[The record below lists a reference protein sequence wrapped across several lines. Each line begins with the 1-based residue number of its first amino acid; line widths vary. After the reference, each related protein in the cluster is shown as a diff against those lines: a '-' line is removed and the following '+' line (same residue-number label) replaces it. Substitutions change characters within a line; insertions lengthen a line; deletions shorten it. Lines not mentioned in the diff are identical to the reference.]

1 MYKKIFIKS
10 KYNTKA
16 PYIDTESGL
25 EELFIIST
33 INRISTI
40 VIIEKTIIPRADI
53 AVINQSCVTK
63 KEINEAINKNTK
75 PTYAKVWSFLA
86 AFLKIK
92 PNRPINKN
100 NPAVR
105 PKAKTKVLA
114 FKITNIDPKRKPFK
128 AE

>member
-75 PTYAKVWSFLA
+75 PTYANV
-86 AFLKIK
+86 
-92 PNRPINKN
+92 
-100 NPAVR
+100 
-105 PKAKTKVLA
+105 
-114 FKITNIDPKRKPFK
+114 
-128 AE
+128 